1 MMDIYNNSIILI
13 PCILFIG
20 KEKEKKKKKTIW
32 KIETMIKKKLKPEK
46 FNW

>member
-20 KEKEKKKKKTIW
+20 KEKEKKKTIW